1 MASVAEDRNAEI
13 VRRLMDLFASTLSHQ
28 AAALEGIGLTYA
40 QAKLLWR
47 LEPGEL
53 LPLKELARRIGVDP
67 SNAAGVVDQLTER
80 GLLTSRRSEHDRRV
94 RLIRLTGPGVRARRQ
109 LVDRMSDHPAL
120 ESLSAARRADLLEIL
135 REVA

>member
-1 MASVAEDRNAEI
+1 MLNENGNEEI
-13 VRRLMDLFASTLSHQ
+13 VRRLMDLFASTLSYQ
-28 AAALEGIGLTYA
+28 AACLEGVGLTYA

-80 GLLTSRRSEHDRRV
+80 GLLVSRRSEHDRRV
-94 RLIRLTGPGVRARRQ
+94 RLIRLTGPGARLRRQ
-109 LVDRMSDHPAL
+109 LISRMSDHPAL
-120 ESLSAARRADLLEIL
+120 DSLSATRRADLLEIL

>member
-1 MASVAEDRNAEI
+1 MATPDDNEEI
-13 VRRLMDLFASTLSHQ
+13 VRRLMDLFASTLHHQ
-28 AAALEGIGLTYA
+28 AACLEGVGITYA

-67 SNAAGVVDQLTER
+67 SNAAGVIDQLTQR
-80 GLLTSRRSEHDRRV
+80 GLLASRRSEHDRRV
-94 RLIRLTGPGVRARRQ
+94 RLIRLTGPGVRLRRQ
-109 LVDRMSDHPAL
+109 LVARMSDHPAL
-120 ESLSAARRADLLEIL
+120 EPLSAARRAELLEIL

>member
-1 MASVAEDRNAEI
+1 MENENGNEEI
-13 VRRLMDLFASTLSHQ
+13 VRRLMDLFASTLHHQ
-28 AAALEGIGLTYA
+28 AACLEGVGLTYA

-53 LPLKELARRIGVDP
+53 LPLNELARRIGVDP
-67 SNAAGVVDQLTER
+67 SNAAAVVDQLIER

-109 LVDRMSDHPAL
+109 LVARMSDHPAL

>member
-1 MASVAEDRNAEI
+1 MATPDGNEEI
-13 VRRLMDLFASTLSHQ
+13 VRRLMDLFASTLHHQ
-28 AAALEGIGLTYA
+28 AACLEGLGLTYA

-47 LEPGEL
+47 LKPGEL
-53 LPLKELARRIGVDP
+53 LPLRELARRIGVDP
-67 SNAAGVVDQLTER
+67 SNAAAVVDQLTER
-80 GLLTSRRSEHDRRV
+80 GLLASRRSEHDRRV

-109 LVDRMSDHPAL
+109 LVARMSDHPAL

>member
-1 MASVAEDRNAEI
+1 MTLDGNNEEI
-13 VRRLMDLFASTLSHQ
+13 VRRLMDLFASTLHHQ
-28 AAALEGIGLTYA
+28 AACLEGVGVTYA

-67 SNAAGVVDQLTER
+67 SNAAAVVDQLTER

-109 LVDRMSDHPAL
+109 LIGRMSDHPAL